1 MGFTNSGS
9 PIIFQK
15 RVGRKKRHFILVKF
29 RTMPISTKDLPTHE
43 VDSSTISKYGSF
55 LRRNKLDEL
64 PQLWNVLI
72 GDMSIVGPRP
82 CLENQKE
89 LIEER
94 SLLSVFDVRP
104 GITGLAQINGVDMST
119 PEILASSDAKMIKNL
134 NLVNYLK
141 YILLTLGGSG
151 SGDRT
156 KNKIPN
162 RK

>member
-1 MGFTNSGS
+1 
-9 PIIFQK
+9 
-15 RVGRKKRHFILVKF
+15 
-29 RTMPISTKDLPTHE
+29 MPISTKDLPTHE